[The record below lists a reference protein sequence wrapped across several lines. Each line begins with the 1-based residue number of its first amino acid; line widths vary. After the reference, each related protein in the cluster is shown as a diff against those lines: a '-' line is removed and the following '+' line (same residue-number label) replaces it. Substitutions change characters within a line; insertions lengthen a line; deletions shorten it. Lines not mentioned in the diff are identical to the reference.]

1 MASPGEALVWGQERE
16 KWGISGLG
24 WLDAL
29 GRVPTP
35 GPPSFT
41 CSGQLLGADMSERR
55 L

>member
-1 MASPGEALVWGQERE
+1 MASPGEALMWGQERE

-24 WLDAL
+24 WLDAP
-29 GRVPTP
+29 RVPTP

-41 CSGQLLGADMSERR
+41 RSGQLLGADVSEGR